1 MSDIN
6 NVTLTGRL
14 TRNPETTTTP
24 SGKALCKFTL
34 AVGRQK
40 NDEVDFIPIVTWNK
54 TAEFASKYFTK
65 GQRVGL
71 KGEIRTRTW
80 DDDDGRKH
88 YATEVVA
95 ESVCFMDSKS
105 TPQATPQATPQDDEI
120 IQMDD
125 TDGLPF

>member
-6 NVTLTGRL
+6 NSILTGRL

-80 DDDDGRKH
+80 DDNDGKKH

-95 ESVCFMDSKS
+95 DSVYFMDSK
-105 TPQATPQATPQDDEI
+105 TTQVATQATPQDDEI

>member
-40 NDEVDFIPIVTWNK
+40 NDEVDFIPVVTWNK

-95 ESVCFMDSKS
+95 DSVYFMDSKA
-105 TPQATPQATPQDDEI
+105 TQQATTQDDEI